1 MDGGACRLTQVAC
14 AWFPHLKLNMMNIF
28 QILFSIS
35 ACTNTA
41 WDRVTLEHVR
51 SVGQL
56 RGRCEALR
64 RGGLR
69 WRAARRSDGHRP
81 AENRDVVVWERFFC
95 FDQSGAAAAA
105 GAAGG
110 EGEAGGDGEEAAAV
124 AVASTAEAALCVFHA
139 GRSGR
144 DWWIVLATS

>member
-1 MDGGACRLTQVAC
+1 MTQVAC

-110 EGEAGGDGEEAAAV
+110 GGGGTSRRGGADGIGAALDGTAAALF
-124 AVASTAEAALCVFHA
+124 AVRTSRHA
-139 GRSGR
+139 F
-144 DWWIVLATS
+144 